1 MASFSDSLA
10 KRVQDSPQFASAYGR
25 LQVASLSGLTGEQE
39 FLDEVLARKLAQ
51 SAVIFSQA
59 SLTSMQG
66 LAQDIAYALVQTSQD
81 ELVHTAC
88 TQVLNTIGNFPASN
102 FLSRKVQN
110 ITDSLPWIMQL
121 EILGREHRNTFE
133 VHERPVVFTDFQ
145 VDVWKRLSG
154 GHQAVAI
161 RAPTSAG
168 KSFVLQSY
176 LLERFAKADSP
187 LTIAYVIPSRALLHE
202 VQGAL
207 TSLLGRL
214 SRKVRV
220 TSVPQMGEAQE
231 ELQIFVF
238 TQERLQ
244 TLFDSSDIIVNE
256 LIVDEAQQ
264 ISDDSRGVL
273 LQHCLEEALVRSP
286 KTKLVLLTPGRQDAA
301 AFAKQLGLIDVQVV
315 HSSLRPVRQN
325 LIYCDF
331 TNSRPTDIDLSLH
344 RESHAP
350 LALGTLK
357 TSWGFESKQSRLV
370 GAAIELGREG
380 QSLVYAPSKSP
391 AESIATT
398 IAGYIEPTKDKSEAL
413 SELVAF
419 IKKHIHP
426 KYALAECV
434 ASGVA
439 FHYGSMPT
447 ALTKA
452 LEEYFSNGLLKY
464 LVCTSTLLHG
474 VNLPA
479 RNIFLYRPT
488 RGTDKPLDA
497 DGFWNLAGRAGRM
510 GKDIQGNVFLVDY
523 ADWESQP
530 AQETAVVDVEPALKR
545 ALKESRSEL
554 IEYATSPKQQ
564 SGDEKKDFVESV
576 FTRLCIDHAAGRLDA
591 TVELVLGNEAIH
603 AEEMKLAVRAAMKQ
617 VELPYEVIKKS
628 RLVSPVRQQAL
639 FEYFLSKI
647 DRNEIDDLIP
657 LHPLTDFKEGRLR
670 LMIIFFRIDKY
681 IRARKSNAA
690 KYYSGLAMRWMRG
703 DSLKNLIDSA
713 VDYKVKTEQ
722 KDRERINYGT
732 IIRTLMT
739 EVENELRFQ
748 YVRYTTCYLEVLRYA
763 FFIRN
768 IDRAEEIPNLP
779 LHLELGA
786 ASTTMISCLE
796 LGMSRIA
803 AQEASEAMGNS
814 RVTTEGVR
822 KWLSRAPINGSLSP
836 LVLREIERLGLRE
849 IVSA

>member
-1 MASFSDSLA
+1 MVSFSDSLA
-10 KRVQDSPQFASAYGR
+10 TRVRENPQFVSAYDR
-25 LQVASLSGLTGEQE
+25 LQVASLSGLTGVQE
-39 FLDEVLARKLAQ
+39 VLDDVLARKLAQ

-59 SLTSMQG
+59 SLKSMQG
-66 LAQDIAYALVQTSQD
+66 LAQDIAYALVPTSQD

-88 TQVLNTIGNFPASN
+88 AQVLKTIGNFPASN
-102 FLSRKVQN
+102 FLASRGQGL
-110 ITDSLPWIMQL
+110 TDSLPWTIQL

-145 VDVWKRLSG
+145 VDVWKQLSG
-154 GHQAVAI
+154 VHQAVAI

-176 LLERFAKADSP
+176 LLERFTKATSA

-202 VQGAL
+202 VQGKL
-207 TSLLGRL
+207 TSLLAGL
-214 SRKVRV
+214 NRKVRV
-220 TSVPQMGEAQE
+220 TSVPQVGESEE
-231 ELQIFVF
+231 ELQIFVL

-244 TLFDSSDIIVNE
+244 TLFDSSDIFVAE

-264 ISDDSRGVL
+264 ISDDSRGIL
-273 LQHCLEEALVRSP
+273 LQHCLEEALARSS
-286 KTKLVLLTPGRQDAA
+286 KTKLVLLTPGRQDASTL
-301 AFAKQLGLIDVQVV
+301 AKQLGLIDVQVV

-331 TNSRPTDIDLSLH
+331 SSSRPTDIILSLH
-344 RESHAP
+344 QESKAP
-350 LALGTLK
+350 LALGRLQ
-357 TSWGFESKQSRLV
+357 TSWGFERKESRLV

-398 IAGYIEPTKDKSEAL
+398 ISGYMEPPKDKVEAL

-434 ASGVA
+434 ARGVA

-452 LEEYFSNGLLKY
+452 LEEYFSDGLLKY

-488 RGTDKPLDA
+488 RGTDTPLDA

-530 AQETAVVDVEPALKR
+530 VQETAVVDVEPALKR
-545 ALKESRSEL
+545 ALTDSRAEL
-554 IEYATSPKQQ
+554 IAYATSPKQQ
-564 SGDEKKDFVESV
+564 SGDEKTDFVESV
-576 FTRLCIDHAAGRLDA
+576 FTRLCIDHAAGQLDA
-591 TVELVLGNEAIH
+591 TVERILGGEAID
-603 AEEMKLAVRAAMKQ
+603 AEEMKAAVRAAMKQ

-628 RLVSPVRQQAL
+628 RLVSPLRQQAL

-647 DRNEIDDLIP
+647 DRSEIDDLIP
-657 LHPLTDFKEGRLR
+657 LHPLTDFNEGRVR
-670 LMIIFFRIDKY
+670 LVQIFYRIDKH
-681 IRARKSNAA
+681 IRARKSHAA
-690 KYYSGLAMRWMRG
+690 RYYSGLALRWMRG
-703 DSLKNLIDSA
+703 DSLKKLIDAA
-713 VDYKVKTEQ
+713 VAYKVDKKN
-722 KDRERINYGT
+722 KDPDSINYGT
-732 IIRTLMT
+732 IIRTLMA
-739 EVENELRFQ
+739 EVETELRFQ

-763 FFIRN
+763 FSIRN
-768 IDRAEEIPNLP
+768 IDRVEEMPNLP

-814 RVTTEGVR
+814 RVTPEGVR
-822 KWLSRAPINGSLSP
+822 KWLTLVPINGTLSP
-836 LVLREIERLGLRE
+836 LVIREIERLGLR
-849 IVSA
+849 

>member
-1 MASFSDSLA
+1 MVSFSDSLA
-10 KRVQDSPQFASAYGR
+10 TRVQENPQFTTAYDR
-25 LQVASLSGLTGEQE
+25 LQVASLSGLIGEQKV
-39 FLDEVLARKLAQ
+39 LDDVLARKLVQ
-51 SAVIFSQA
+51 SAVIFSQG
-59 SLTSMQG
+59 SRTSMQG
-66 LAQDIAYALVQTSQD
+66 LAQDIAYALIQTSQD
-81 ELVHTAC
+81 KLVHTAC
-88 TQVLNTIGNFPASN
+88 AQVLNTIGNFPASN
-102 FLSRKVQN
+102 FLASRGQGFSE
-110 ITDSLPWIMQL
+110 SLPWTMQL
-121 EILGREHRNTFE
+121 EILGREHRNTFA
-133 VHERPVVFTDFQ
+133 VHDRPVVFTDFQ
-145 VDVWKRLSG
+145 VDVWKQLSG
-154 GHQAVAI
+154 VHQAVAI

-176 LLERFAKADSP
+176 LLERFAKATSA

-202 VQGAL
+202 VQGKL
-207 TSLLGRL
+207 TSLLAGL
-214 SRKVRV
+214 NRKVRV
-220 TSVPQMGEAQE
+220 TSVPQVGESEE
-231 ELQIFVF
+231 ELQIFVL

-244 TLFDSSDIIVNE
+244 TLFDSSDILIAE

-264 ISDDSRGVL
+264 ISDDSRGIL
-273 LQHCLEEALVRSP
+273 LQHCLEEALARSP
-286 KTKLVLLTPGRQDAA
+286 KTKLVLLTPGRQDASTL
-301 AFAKQLGLIDVQVV
+301 AKQLGLIDVQVV

-331 TNSRPTDIDLSLH
+331 SSSRPTDIILSLH
-344 RESHAP
+344 QESKAP
-350 LALGTLK
+350 LALGNLQ
-357 TSWGFESKQSRLV
+357 TSWGFERKESRLV

-398 IAGYIEPTKDKSEAL
+398 IAGYMEPPKGKNEAL

-426 KYALAECV
+426 KYSLAECV
-434 ASGVA
+434 ARGVA

-452 LEEYFSNGLLKY
+452 LEEYFSDGLLKY

-488 RGTDKPLDA
+488 RGTDTPLDA

-510 GKDIQGNVFLVDY
+510 SKDIQGNVFLVDY

-530 AQETAVVDVEPALKR
+530 VQETTVVDVEPALKR
-545 ALKESRSEL
+545 ALTESRAEL

-564 SGDEKKDFVESV
+564 SGDEKTDFVESV
-576 FTRLCIDHAAGRLDA
+576 FTRLCIDYAAGRLDA
-591 TVELVLGNEAIH
+591 TVKQILGNEAIH
-603 AEEMKLAVRAAMKQ
+603 AEEMKVAVRAAMVPVK
-617 VELPYEVIKKS
+617 LPYEVIKKS

-657 LHPLTDFKEGRLR
+657 LHPLTDFNEGRVR
-670 LMIIFFRIDKY
+670 LMKIFYRIDKH

-703 DSLKNLIDSA
+703 DSLKNLIDAA
-713 VDYKVKTEQ
+713 VTFKVDKKN
-722 KDRERINYGT
+722 KDPDSINYGT
-732 IIRTLMT
+732 IIRTLMA
-739 EVENELRFQ
+739 EVETELRFQ
-748 YVRYTTCYLEVLRYA
+748 YVRYTTCYLEVLRHA
-763 FFIRN
+763 LSVRN
-768 IDRAEEIPNLP
+768 IDRADEMPNLP

-803 AQEASEAMGNS
+803 AQETSEAMGNS

-822 KWLSRAPINGSLSP
+822 KWLARVPIHGALSL
-836 LVLREIERLGLRE
+836 LVIREIKRLGLR
-849 IVSA
+849 

>member
-10 KRVQDSPQFASAYGR
+10 ARVRENTQFAAAYDR
-25 LQVASLSGLTGEQE
+25 LQVASLSGLTGEKIV
-39 FLDEVLARKLAQ
+39 LDDVLARKLAQ
-51 SAVIFSQA
+51 SAVIFAQGRAA
-59 SLTSMQG
+59 SVQG
-66 LAQDIAYALVQTSQD
+66 LAQDIAYALLQTSQD
-81 ELVHTAC
+81 ELVHAAC
-88 TQVLNTIGNFPASN
+88 AQVLNTIGNFPASN
-102 FLSRKVQN
+102 FLASRGQGLQDV
-110 ITDSLPWIMQL
+110 LPWTMQL
-121 EILGREHRNTFE
+121 EVLGREHRNTFE
-133 VHERPVVFTDFQ
+133 VHNRPVVFTDFQ
-145 VDVWKRLSG
+145 VDVWKQLRG
-154 GHQAVAI
+154 AHQAVAI

-176 LLERFAKADSP
+176 LLERFAKATSA
-187 LTIAYVIPSRALLHE
+187 LSIAYVIPSRALLHE
-202 VQGAL
+202 VQGKL
-207 TSLLGRL
+207 TSQLASLN
-214 SRKVRV
+214 RKVRV
-220 TSVPQMGEAQE
+220 TSVPQAGEAEE
-231 ELQIFVF
+231 ELQIFVL

-244 TLFDSSDIIVNE
+244 TLFDSSDILITE

-264 ISDDSRGVL
+264 ISDDARGIL
-273 LQHCLEEALVRSP
+273 LQHCLEEALARSP
-286 KTKLVLLTPGRQDAA
+286 KTKLVLLTPGRQNAA
-301 AFAKQLGLIDVQVV
+301 TLAQQIGLPDVQVV

-331 TNSRPTDIDLSLH
+331 SSRRPTDIILSLH
-344 RESHAP
+344 QESKPP
-350 LALGTLK
+350 LALGTLQ
-357 TSWGFESKQSRLV
+357 TSWGFENKESRLV

-398 IAGYIEPTKDKSEAL
+398 IAGYMEPPKDENGDL

-434 ASGVA
+434 TSGVA

-452 LEEYFSNGLLKY
+452 LEEYFSDGLLKY

-488 RGTDKPLDA
+488 RGTDTPLDA

-510 GKDIQGNVFLVDY
+510 SKDIQGNVFLVDY
-523 ADWESQP
+523 VDWESQP
-530 AQETAVVDVEPALKR
+530 VQETAVVDVEPALKR
-545 ALKESRSEL
+545 ALTESRAEL
-554 IEYATSPKQQ
+554 IAYATSPKQQ
-564 SGDEKKDFVESV
+564 SGQEETDFVESV

-591 TVELVLGNEAIH
+591 TVEKILGNEAIH
-603 AEEMKLAVRAAMKQ
+603 AEDMKVAVQVAMAP
-617 VELPYEVIKKS
+617 VILPYEVIKKS

-657 LHPLTDFKEGRLR
+657 LHPLTDFNEGRVR
-670 LMIIFFRIDKY
+670 LMKIFYRIDRH
-681 IRARKSNAA
+681 IRARKSHSA

-703 DSLKNLIDSA
+703 DSLKNLIDAA
-713 VDYKVKTEQ
+713 VAFKVEKKN
-722 KDRERINYGT
+722 KDPEKINYGT
-732 IIRTLMT
+732 IIRNLMT
-739 EVENELRFQ
+739 EVETELRFQ

-763 FFIRN
+763 FNVRC
-768 IDRAEEIPNLP
+768 IDRAEEMPNLP

-786 ASTTMISCLE
+786 ASATMISCLE

-814 RVTTEGVR
+814 RATTEVVR
-822 KWLSRAPINGSLSP
+822 KWLTRVPINGSLSP
-836 LVLREIERLGLRE
+836 LVIREIKRLGLR
-849 IVSA
+849 